1 MREGSQRGVGAALAA
16 DLPITSSAA
25 TTTCWR
31 SESADRASPAGAR
44 VLHRLARRFPHHAE
58 LNPQLMQRYRNL
70 DLTYLPA
77 ASAFALQDIVPV
89 LGTAKPDAS
98 Y

>member
-1 MREGSQRGVGAALAA
+1 
-16 DLPITSSAA
+16 
-25 TTTCWR
+25 
-31 SESADRASPAGAR
+31 
-44 VLHRLARRFPHHAE
+44 
-58 LNPQLMQRYRNL
+58 MQRYRNL